1 MTEIAIPDSPADLEL
16 ATRQEPPQSALLLW
30 AAEARQASQIA
41 KSLARTAFV
50 PASMRGKHD
59 DPAIAEEITI
69 GNVTAAILTG
79 QELGLQPMA
88 AMRSMDIIYG
98 VPALRAHAMRG
109 LVQSRGH
116 KIELVGDATPEK
128 VVMRGK
134 RKGERAWQTVEWT
147 IQRAAQLG
155 LTGKDQWK
163 RQPQTMLIAR
173 ATGDLCRLIAAEV
186 LYAMPYAAEEL
197 DTRTA
202 AYIGSSAPA
211 VTAEEILSGGE
222 PVEPTAVEAG
232 GDYGADEYD
241 ADPDDEIEH
250 DGHAAGEYDAWCRG
264 CQALREADQRA
275 VTE

>member
-1 MTEIAIPDSPADLEL
+1 MTEIAIPDGPAEL
-16 ATRQEPPQSALLLW
+16 ALPSLESSPLMLW
-30 AAEARQASQIA
+30 AAEAHQAAQIA
-41 KSLARTAFV
+41 VKLAQTSFV
-50 PASMRGKHD
+50 PASLRGK
-59 DPAIAEEITI
+59 PADI
-69 GNVTAAILTG
+69 TAAILAG

-88 AMRSMDIIYG
+88 TLRSMDVIQG
-98 VPALRAHAMRG
+98 TPALRAHAMRG

-116 KIELVGDATPEK
+116 KVELVEASPTK

-163 RQPQTMLIAR
+163 KQPQTMLIAR
-173 ATGDLCRLIAAEV
+173 ATGEICRLIAADV

-197 DTRTA
+197 DARTA

-211 VTAEEILSGGE
+211 VTAEEILSGAE
-222 PVEPTAVEAG
+222 PVEPTTVEPG
-232 GDYGADEYD
+232 GDYDADEYD

-250 DGHAAGEYDAWCRG
+250 DGHAVGKYDAWCRG
-264 CQALREADQRA
+264 CQASREADQRA